1 MFALKTVASGL
12 AICFVQQVAQD
23 DASLRIVNVQATSR
37 QLVTR
42 GADVL
47 ETCEACAVNETLQQQ
62 HEQSQTEITIA
73 ARRPRALAQHL
84 RQRSLTR
91 AQGQHPSI
99 ADNIAAQIQ

>member
-1 MFALKTVASGL
+1 MVLSLRKFEGNKNAVSKEFQRSFNRSAVAIVNSTKMFALKTVASGL

-47 ETCEACAVNETLQQQ
+47 ETCEACAVNKNLQQQ
-62 HEQSQTEITIA
+62 H
-73 ARRPRALAQHL
+73 
-84 RQRSLTR
+84 
-91 AQGQHPSI
+91 
-99 ADNIAAQIQ
+99 

>member
-1 MFALKTVASGL
+1 M
-12 AICFVQQVAQD
+12 QQVAED

-47 ETCEACAVNETLQQQ
+47 ETCEACAVNENLQQQ
-62 HEQSQTEITIA
+62 RKQSHSEITIA
-73 ARRPRALAQHL
+73 ARHPSPLAQHL

-99 ADNIAAQIQ
+99 ADNIAAHIQ